1 MARVKPKRHG
11 VLVDMTAMTDVA
23 FLLLT
28 FFILTTQFKKPDVES
43 IKPPTSISQILL
55 DDKDLMTINVTS
67 AGKFY
72 FTPIQS
78 VSERKQ
84 LIEKMATKYGVSLN
98 EQEKVAFINNQA
110 VGVKMS
116 QMKSFLNLPDDA
128 RKNFKDGSGVPMD
141 SVNKELIDWVKTSL
155 EINPN
160 SKLAIKG
167 DEVTKYPRVK
177 SLFEGLRD
185 IKFYKFWLITNQE
198 ANTKE

>member
-11 VLVDMTAMTDVA
+11 VVTDMTAMCDVA

-43 IKPPTSISQILL
+43 IKPPSSISQILL
-55 DDKDLMTINVTS
+55 PDNDLMTINVTS

-72 FTPIQS
+72 FSPVQS

-84 LIEKMATKYGVSLN
+84 LIDKMATKYGMSFN
-98 EQEKVAFINNQA
+98 EQEKIAFVNNQA
-110 VGVKMS
+110 VGVPMS
-116 QMKSFLNLPDDA
+116 QLKSFLNLPDDE
-128 RKNFKDGSGVPMD
+128 RKNFKDGAGVPMD
-141 SVNKELIDWVKTSL
+141 SVNKQLIDWVKMSL
-155 EINPN
+155 EVNPN

-167 DEVTKYPRVK
+167 DQVTKYPRVK

-198 ANTKE
+198 ANSKE

>member
-11 VLVDMTAMTDVA
+11 VVTDMTAMCDVA

-43 IKPPTSISQILL
+43 IKPPSSISQILL
-55 DDKDLMTINVTS
+55 PDNDLMTINVTS
-67 AGKFY
+67 TGKFY
-72 FTPIQS
+72 FSPVQN
-78 VSERKQ
+78 VGERKQ
-84 LIEKMATKYGVSLN
+84 LIDKMAEKYGLSLN
-98 EQEKVAFINNQA
+98 EQEKIAFINNQA

-116 QMKSFLNLPDDA
+116 QLKSFLNLPEDE
-128 RKNFKDGSGVPMD
+128 RKNFKGGSGVPMD
-141 SVNKELIDWVKTSL
+141 SVNKELIDWVKVSL
-155 EINPN
+155 EVNPN
-160 SKLAIKG
+160 YKLAVKG

-198 ANTKE
+198 ANTN